1 MSPFIAQLMDCE
13 AVLLSE
19 IADKRMKRNDVA
31 MTYAMA
37 LGSDE
42 QIDWARVNRAI
53 IDRWSTSALVYIKER
68 AWKLAEG
75 KR

>member
-1 MSPFIAQLMDCE
+1 VSPFIAQLMDCE
-13 AVLLSE
+13 RTLLAE
-19 IADKRMKRNDVA
+19 IADKRMKRNDIA

-42 QIDWARVNRAI
+42 QIDWARVNHAI

-68 AWKLAEG
+68 AWKLA
-75 KR
+75 RP

>member
-13 AVLLSE
+13 RVLLAE

-42 QIDWARVNRAI
+42 EIDWAKVNRAI
-53 IDRWSTSALVYIKER
+53 IDRWSTSALVYIKDR
-68 AWKLAEG
+68 AWKLT
-75 KR
+75 RV